1 MMLKECEYELLKEE
15 AQDKQM
21 RDLFGDKWTNVP
33 SLTINAPYK
42 QQITQY
48 KQKIQAAQVQDQAS
62 LGRFNNEK

>member
-1 MMLKECEYELLKEE
+1 
-15 AQDKQM
+15 M